1 MKVTEIKELCVP
13 TKFVVLWLQTVF
25 VQSDTGDISP
35 VFENE
40 TVLQSENFTTLEEAW
55 KFYNVKS
62 VDDTVQQVMILVPLK
77 DFNRTTK

>member
-1 MKVTEIKELCVP
+1 MP

-40 TVLQSENFTTLEEAW
+40 TVLQADHFSTLEEAW
-55 KFYNVKS
+55 QFYNKKVS
-62 VDDTVQQVMILVPLK
+62 DPINQQVMILVPLK